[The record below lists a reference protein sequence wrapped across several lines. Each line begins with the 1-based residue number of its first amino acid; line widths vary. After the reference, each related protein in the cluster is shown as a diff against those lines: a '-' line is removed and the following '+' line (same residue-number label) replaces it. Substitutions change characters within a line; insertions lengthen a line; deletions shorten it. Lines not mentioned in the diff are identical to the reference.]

1 MNTPL
6 GRGLIIFGFVAFAAL
21 MANFLVPSIPTP
33 EYDLSQVDRK
43 PLEVRAWLRRII
55 VQDLTLK
62 SADFD
67 QKLQAAERYFTPEG
81 YRGFIALLQQTRS
94 IDYLRQSNVTVAI
107 DPEEIPEVTTE
118 GPVGGTYIWILEG
131 DSNLTISFETNELS
145 YPVRLQYIIART
157 EDENAFLGLKV
168 QSMTIVNRNTQTN

>member
-81 YRGFIALLQQTRS
+81 
-94 IDYLRQSNVTVAI
+94 
-107 DPEEIPEVTTE
+107 
-118 GPVGGTYIWILEG
+118 
-131 DSNLTISFETNELS
+131 
-145 YPVRLQYIIART
+145 
-157 EDENAFLGLKV
+157 
-168 QSMTIVNRNTQTN
+168 